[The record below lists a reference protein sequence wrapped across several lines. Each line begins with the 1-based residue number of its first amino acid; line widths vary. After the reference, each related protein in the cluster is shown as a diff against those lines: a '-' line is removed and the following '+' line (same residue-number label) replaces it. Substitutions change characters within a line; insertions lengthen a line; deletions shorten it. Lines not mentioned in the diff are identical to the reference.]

1 MLIMNKPKRYVTR
14 IMMTSAMVSVFGLS
28 ACVGHHNVL
37 LTADKAKTAKF
48 LYDAQ
53 MYASKKTNFYNMMG
67 TTYEVCVTNPHHFD
81 NPFAKVKT
89 HPCDGLFNAMVEYA
103 QKSKAYSSVT
113 VDDLNDKAVIKRLDK
128 ELFNEAMNQGSSS
141 ADVIPHVKEVKLYS
155 HE

>member
-1 MLIMNKPKRYVTR
+1 M
-14 IMMTSAMVSVFGLS
+14 ASVFGLS
-28 ACVGHHNVL
+28 ACAGHHNVL
-37 LTADKAKTAKF
+37 LTADKAKTAQF

-53 MYASKKTNFYNMMG
+53 MVASKKTNFYNMMG

-89 HPCDGLFNAMVEYA
+89 HPCDGLFKAMVAYA
-103 QKSKAYSSVT
+103 QKSKTYASVT
-113 VDDLNDKAVIKRLDK
+113 VDDLNNKAVIKRLHT

-141 ADVIPHVKEVKLYS
+141 ADVVPHVKEVKLYS